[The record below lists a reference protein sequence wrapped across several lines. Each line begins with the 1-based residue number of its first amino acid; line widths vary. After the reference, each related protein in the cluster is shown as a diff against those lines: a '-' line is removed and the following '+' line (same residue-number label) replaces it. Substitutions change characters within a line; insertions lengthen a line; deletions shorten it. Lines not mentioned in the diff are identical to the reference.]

1 MFLLLTT
8 IKATVA
14 ESRMTMTMGI
24 SQKVTQQETMI
35 NPRSQLDRLMTYASG
50 DVYAVK
56 RGEEP

>member
-14 ESRMTMTMGI
+14 ESRMTTTMGI
-24 SQKVTQQETMI
+24 SRKVTQQETMI
-35 NPRSQLDRLMTYASG
+35 NLRSQLDRLMTYASG